1 MESRSDYIAVRGLRY
16 HVRRWGDPAAPMVF
30 LLHGWLDTSA
40 TWARVAAGL
49 CSGRQVLSPDWRG
62 FGLSE
67 WPQDGYWFPDY
78 VGDLEAVLDHFAPAT
93 AVDLVGHSMGGQVA
107 SLYAGARPAR
117 VGRLVLLDSLF
128 LPDMEMPLAAKR
140 YRVWLDE
147 LKNLPMQ
154 KTYASF
160 AELAQRVRKQHP
172 QLTDEVAL
180 FVAHGWGREEPDGR
194 VSLCAD
200 PRHRMRGPGMYHV
213 EESIALWREV
223 TADTLFLDGGKSPF
237 VKAISETERERRRN
251 CFRNRTEDSIASA
264 GHMVH
269 FDAPDETAARI
280 AAFLGRAG
288 LPTPHT
294 IA

>member
-16 HVRRWGDPAAPMVF
+16 HVRRWGDPTAPMVI

-40 TWARVAAGL
+40 TWADVATGL
-49 CSGRQVLSPDWRG
+49 CAGRQVLCPDWRG

-78 VGDLEAVLDHFAPAT
+78 VGDLEAVLDHYAPAA
-93 AVDLVGHSMGGQVA
+93 AVDLVGHSLGGQVA
-107 SLYAGARPAR
+107 SLYAGARPTR
-117 VGRLVLLDSLF
+117 VRRLVLLDSLF
-128 LPDMEMPLAAKR
+128 LPDMEMTMAAKR

-147 LKNLPMQ
+147 LKDLPQQ

-160 AELAQRVRKQHP
+160 EALAQRVRKQHP
-172 QLTDEVAL
+172 QLSAERAL
-180 FVAHGWGREEPDGR
+180 FVARGWGREESGGR
-194 VSLCAD
+194 ISLCAD
-200 PRHRMRGPGMYHV
+200 PRHRMRGPGLYHV

-223 TADTLFLDGGKSPF
+223 TADTLFLDGGKSLF
-237 VKAISETERERRRN
+237 TKAISDAERERRRG
-251 CFRNRTEDSIASA
+251 CFRTHSEAVLPAA

-269 FDAPDETAARI
+269 FDAPAETAAEV
-280 AAFLGRAG
+280 ATFLDRGE
-288 LPTPHT
+288 LPSPRT